1 MEETITRKAK
11 IVGSGGSVILHISV
25 ILLFLI
31 FIDNSSILNIS
42 PPPVTVFLD
51 NQEFAI
57 GNAGSGDKREA
68 EKTVTRKNPV
78 KRTGNAVSMS
88 AKILHDNND
97 MQKPAETIETG
108 SNGFSDVVC
117 DSELSTGDNLKREE
131 NIPTEAGNGV
141 GPLTGSSG
149 TVGRGSGTA
158 STGTG
163 TGKSPVDAG
172 ETAKKLYF
180 KTHFAFIR
188 ELILDN
194 LTYPVIAR
202 RMGWKGNLTVS
213 FVICEGGNVENVRIV
228 KSSGHKILDDNAL
241 STIRGIQ
248 PFPKPP
254 VRAEIVIP
262 IEYRIG

>member
-1 MEETITRKAK
+1 M
-11 IVGSGGSVILHISV
+11 VGSGGSFILHVSV
-25 ILLFLI
+25 ILLFLV
-31 FIDNSSILNIS
+31 FIDNSSISNIS
-42 PPPVTVFLD
+42 SSPVTVFLD

-57 GNAGSGDKREA
+57 GSGSSGDKREA
-68 EKTVTRKNPV
+68 EKPIARKNPV
-78 KRTGNAVSMS
+78 KKMGDTASMS
-88 AKILHDNND
+88 AKILHDNTN
-97 MQKPAETIETG
+97 MQKPAETTEVR
-108 SNGFSDVVC
+108 SNSFSDVIY
-117 DSELSTGDNLKREE
+117 DSELSTGDSSKSDE
-131 NIPTEAGNGV
+131 NVSTEAGNGV

-158 STGTG
+158 SAGTG
-163 TGKSPVDAG
+163 TGKSLVDAG